1 MIGFL
6 KCKIIVYF
14 AILTASLNKAVFVL
28 NLSKNSAL
36 CHLQHKMIGFL
47 KGMKFVYI
55 AILTAF
61 LNKAV
66 FVLNLSK
73 KQRLVTLTT

>member
-6 KCKIIVYF
+6 KDMKIDYF
-14 AILTASLNKAVFVL
+14 
-28 NLSKNSAL
+28 
-36 CHLQHKMIGFL
+36 
-47 KGMKFVYI
+47 

-61 LNKAV
+61 LNKAL

-73 KQRLVTLTT
+73 QQRLVPLTT